1 MLLKKVFHGIIN
13 GINYHIKYKLNY
25 GMKPTYLI
33 YQITQRCN
41 GKCIMC
47 NIWDKEFKKEV
58 EINDISKAFSDRLFD
73 NLKWIVLTGGEPFL
87 RNDLVEI
94 IKILNKLPHLKWITI
109 NTNGFLTKKII
120 SNVKDIL
127 KILRADITLSLTV
140 SVHGIGM
147 IHNHITRTP
156 LAYNKAT
163 NTLKALKKIKN
174 KKFHLQILSVI
185 TKYNSEKLNIID
197 KEIKK
202 LCMNVNF
209 IYPTVSKHFENQK
222 NEEIK
227 FNEKEKIS
235 IINFLKS
242 TKSNDLAYAFYLS
255 EVAISL
261 KKNKR
266 DFICL
271 GGYKTMFLNT
281 NGDIFPCQPLAYD
294 NSTFRFG
301 NFLHNNLNEIWYYPR
316 GNSIRKNL
324 KKCNVCKSCV
334 FSCDIINNIENQFF
348 QFAFFL
354 FCHPTLIKNLIN
366 KKYLKQCSY

>member
-140 SVHGIGM
+140 SGSSFAP
-147 IHNHITRTP
+147 NTP
-156 LAYNKAT
+156 VLRWT
-163 NTLKALKKIKN
+163 NTSTPALSISVCASTNPANRRRQRGKN
-174 KKFHLQILSVI
+174 RSAW
-185 TKYNSEKLNIID
+185 T
-197 KEIKK
+197 
-202 LCMNVNF
+202 
-209 IYPTVSKHFENQK
+209 P
-222 NEEIK
+222 
-227 FNEKEKIS
+227 
-235 IINFLKS
+235 
-242 TKSNDLAYAFYLS
+242 
-255 EVAISL
+255 
-261 KKNKR
+261 
-266 DFICL
+266 
-271 GGYKTMFLNT
+271 
-281 NGDIFPCQPLAYD
+281 
-294 NSTFRFG
+294 
-301 NFLHNNLNEIWYYPR
+301 
-316 GNSIRKNL
+316 
-324 KKCNVCKSCV
+324 
-334 FSCDIINNIENQFF
+334 
-348 QFAFFL
+348 
-354 FCHPTLIKNLIN
+354 
-366 KKYLKQCSY
+366 